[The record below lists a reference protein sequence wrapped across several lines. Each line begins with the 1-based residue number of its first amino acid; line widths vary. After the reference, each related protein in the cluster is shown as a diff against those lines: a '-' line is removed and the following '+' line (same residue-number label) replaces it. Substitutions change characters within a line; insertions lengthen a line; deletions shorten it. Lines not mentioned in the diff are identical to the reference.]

1 MSLSNRFSY
10 PDQLHENTMTARTP
24 HSALLLISSKD
35 RFNLNKNNQY
45 LLDNGAGTYNDY
57 RINHQ
62 KLNGFGQIKRVGVS
76 EVSFPWVTPNINPRN
91 NLFLFGVGTDICY
104 YVKIPEGFYDG
115 TSLAST
121 LQEQLNT
128 NIYIYPSEVI
138 SSSVG
143 QPDWVVSYDEN
154 SHQFDI
160 SNTGVGFGFRP
171 CSAPIGLPQPNKY
184 LCEPMSIALASF
196 ELTTQSPPQNL
207 VSQINGGWAMME
219 YTRYIDICS
228 DTLCKFQALKD
239 SLTQQTYT
247 NIICRLYL
255 NNGYLSGV
263 ATDLIAVKGDPQF
276 SVKFNN
282 IKYMDWN
289 PDNMIGGFDIKY
301 LDDSG
306 YPLYIPIESSYIPQY
321 INLLLSES

>member
-45 LLDNGAGTYNDY
+45 LIDNEAGTYNDY

-62 KLNGFGQIKRVGVS
+62 KLNGLGQIKRVGVS
-76 EVSFPWVTPNINPRN
+76 EVSFPWITPNINPRN
-91 NLFLFGVGTDICY
+91 NLFLFGIGGDECFFVA
-104 YVKIPEGFYDG
+104 IPEGFYDG
-115 TSLAST
+115 ASLAST
-121 LQEQLNT
+121 LETQLNT
-128 NIYIYPSEVI
+128 NIFIYNQPI
-138 SSSVG
+138 SVDVG
-143 QPDWVVSYDEN
+143 QPNWLVSYDEN

-184 LCEPMSIALASF
+184 LCEPMSILLASF
-196 ELTTQSPPQNL
+196 ELTKQSPPQNL

-228 DTLCKFQALKD
+228 DTLCKFQSLKD

-247 NIICRLYL
+247 NIICRLYI
-255 NNGYLSGV
+255 NNGSINGINSSI
-263 ATDLIAVKGDPQF
+263 ATTGDSQF

-321 INLLLSES
+321 FTLLLSET